1 MSNDPT
7 LSLNDC
13 RKKFEEWYLKY
24 MGYPLLGLKP
34 SSFCNRVYDAND
46 TEYMYI
52 GWKARNM
59 YRDERPSE
67 IPVVRVPAETL
78 LAKFD
83 SANDAGALHE
93 DKAMLKAEV
102 AETYGDGRRMGHS
115 KLLVTKDGVPYA
127 DQAQGVR
134 DFKEAWWGTLCH
146 PQKDDIDPLAAI
158 EAWKVWLHNTDAEK
172 MDRDAALLHAIRDYL
187 QHAQP
192 EREMS
197 ALRVREEFV
206 KRINAIPLG
215 EENQQRG
222 ASYYNWGRAY
232 IAVLDEILA
241 EMNLIEGGQS

>member
-67 IPVVRVPAETL
+67 IRL
-78 LAKFD
+78 
-83 SANDAGALHE
+83 NDEEQLVADIAADICDTVSRLNGIPYTPQQWMGTARNALKHF
-93 DKAMLKAEV
+93 K
-102 AETYGDGRRMGHS
+102 YHS
-115 KLLVTKDGVPYA
+115 SP
-127 DQAQGVR
+127 
-134 DFKEAWWGTLCH
+134 
-146 PQKDDIDPLAAI
+146 
-158 EAWKVWLHNTDAEK
+158 
-172 MDRDAALLHAIRDYL
+172 M
-187 QHAQP
+187 
-192 EREMS
+192 REMS

-241 EMNLIEGGQS
+241 EMNLIEGGKS